1 MNSSILSRVKTA
13 AIIPAFNE
21 STHISDV
28 INGMKK
34 YVDSVIVVDD
44 GSSDGTG
51 EVAKK
56 LGAIVMKK
64 LLLILVIT
72 FKGVVKT
79 FKRNP
84 VVAIFCII
92 FLFPIMLNL
101 FSHYM
106 SANS

>member
-1 MNSSILSRVKTA
+1 
-13 AIIPAFNE
+13 
-21 STHISDV
+21 
-28 INGMKK
+28 
-34 YVDSVIVVDD
+34 
-44 GSSDGTG
+44 
-51 EVAKK
+51 
-56 LGAIVMKK
+56 MKK

-106 SANS
+106 SANP